1 MGLFM
6 NKEDIL
12 FLILMPLFL
21 LGVSKSPA
29 IKPLDG
35 KCFPDYRPG
44 FGCLVFEKLP

>member
-1 MGLFM
+1 M
-6 NKEDIL
+6 EIEEIIIL
-12 FLILMPLFL
+12 AMIPLFL
-21 LGVSKSPA
+21 LSFSKPPM